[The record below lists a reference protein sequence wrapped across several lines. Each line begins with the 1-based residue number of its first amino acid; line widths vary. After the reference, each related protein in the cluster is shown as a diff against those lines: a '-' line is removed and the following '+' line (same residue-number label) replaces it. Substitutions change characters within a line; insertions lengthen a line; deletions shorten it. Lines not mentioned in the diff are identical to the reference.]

1 MKVFK
6 WKGKKSQIPAISNQ
20 YPIDPQ
26 QVPDIFVH
34 IYTNTMMGAKRIGYV
49 RVPVRDDSLSNVNAS
64 WYQIKDPTNNF
75 DGPSPGLLLANL
87 RLMTGPQANAPR
99 GTIRY
104 DNETLLNI
112 YAFVY
117 SCVELSPETHSQKIR
132 ARVEINFCD
141 LRPNETAKPE
151 EKRKDNKLVHKM
163 YFESTHKT
171 RNPIF
176 GGKECKGEFLAAT
189 AKVTGGIEMAPN
201 VNVTV
206 SNLEDKIMFT
216 ENYREIGSCYISPN
230 QCKIVKGQQGEL
242 KDMEP
247 TVYTLIGGDGRIQG
261 KILMFLAFSKNLK
274 DSITLNDFKAYFD
287 VKFQKFKLNVACIGA
302 RNLDANCPNPEVI
315 YRIPSY
321 ELEIKYVPTSQQQE
335 IDDRKSEK
343 NNAKKKALQEQAQK
357 ELNKDMAPAVEP
369 PPELTQKELYLFAS
383 YESSYLSTLK
393 ERNPNIC
400 LTSKIKNLLLPKN
413 HIYWPRM
420 EIQIIQ
426 KGLLMT
432 SEYFTTVNLIECT
445 DGPQFR
451 VDLFNEKL
459 GITKLG
465 SSGTNKAD
473 GKESKGNAHLGVEPV
488 HVDKEGN
495 RVDVQVFFE
504 GDHDHEKQDRELESD
519 PETERCYKS

>member
-1 MKVFK
+1 
-6 WKGKKSQIPAISNQ
+6 
-20 YPIDPQ
+20 
-26 QVPDIFVH
+26 
-34 IYTNTMMGAKRIGYV
+34 MGAKRIGYV
-49 RVPVRDDSLSNVNAS
+49 RVPVRDDSLSNINAS
-64 WYQIKDPTNNF
+64 WYQIKDPTNNY

-117 SCVELSPETHSQKIR
+117 SCVELSPETPSQKIR
-132 ARVEINFCD
+132 ARIEFNFCD

-189 AKVTGGIEMAPN
+189 AKVTGGLEMAPN
-201 VNVTV
+201 VIVTA

-216 ENYREIGSCYISPN
+216 EKYREIGSCYVSPN
-230 QCKIVKGQQGEL
+230 QCKIVKGQPGEL

-247 TVYTLIGGDGRIQG
+247 AVYTLMGTDGRIQG

-287 VKFQKFKLNVACIGA
+287 VKFQKFKLNVACVGV
-302 RNLDANCPNPEVI
+302 RNLDSNCPNPEVI

-321 ELEIKYVPTSQQQE
+321 ELEIKYVPTGQQE
-335 IDDRKSEK
+335 DIDRRKSEK
-343 NNAKKKALQEQAQK
+343 NKAKKKALEEEAQREQ
-357 ELNKDMAPAVEP
+357 NKDMSPIPEP
-369 PPELTQKELYLFAS
+369 LPELVQEELYLFAS

-400 LTSKIKNLLLPKN
+400 LTSKIKNLQLPKN
-413 HIYWPRM
+413 QIYWPRM
-420 EIQIIQ
+420 EIHVIQ

-445 DGPQFR
+445 DGPQFK
-451 VDLFNEKL
+451 VDIFNEKL
-459 GITKLG
+459 GITKQG
-465 SSGTNKAD
+465 SSGTNKEE
-473 GKESKGNAHLGVEPV
+473 GKEGKGKSHLGVASDHP
-488 HVDKEGN
+488 DQEGN
-495 RVDVQVFFE
+495 RVDA
-504 GDHDHEKQDRELESD
+504 
-519 PETERCYKS
+519 